1 SAGATRLLF
10 SPHVR
15 DKFRGENMKKHQGL
29 ATGAFVGC
37 LLVCAGATAQE
48 NPMYFGV
55 KAGQVDSSRGGYDL
69 HRDANGAFAIEGEYT
84 HDISQG
90 DVSVSGV
97 NGRWKI
103 ETLAAYGAYRT
114 GGDVYLKAKA
124 GWLSEDINV
133 SGTGGGKK
141 DSDFSYGAG
150 VGFHFNRK
158 TGLELEYTVL
168 ENDFN
173 FLSIGYF
180 THF

>member
-1 SAGATRLLF
+1 
-10 SPHVR
+10 
-15 DKFRGENMKKHQGL
+15 MKKHQGL

-37 LLVCAGATAQE
+37 LLVCAGAAAQE
-48 NPMYFGV
+48 NPMYFGI
-55 KAGQVDSSRGGYDL
+55 KAGQVDSSRDGYDPASNFGLLLGYDL

-84 HDISQG
+84 HNISQG